1 MSDSSS
7 ESSSDEKSKFTP
19 ENIAEKKTRPYLLVE
34 LFDKNI

>member
-7 ESSSDEKSKFTP
+7 ESSKENKFTP
-19 ENIAEKKTRPYLLVE
+19 EKIEEKKTRPYLLVE